1 MDTKTKGLRLTRGD
15 GFQSMKCRA
24 ECCVT
29 DLDNPV
35 LMIRMNPAVVKMFYS
50 LTGANIKS
58 IH

>member
-1 MDTKTKGLRLTRGD
+1 ML
-15 GFQSMKCRA
+15 
-24 ECCVT
+24 